1 MLGVLLSTNPKLVKA
16 DVDLS
21 FLEVSGNPEYIDDLI
36 AFIQTLD
43 GHLIDY
49 LNQCGLRAV
58 IMEGN
63 HSAEDTFQQIVGY
76 YPGSIT
82 GAAIYDSMYNY
93 AVYVEGSNHLDSYPD
108 ISSDYTIDELNS
120 IIVKDTFIHEIG
132 HFIDIKMYDFI
143 SERSEFANIYLA
155 EVNNFMNTIEYKV
168 NVLGVYQN
176 ISCSH
181 EYFATAF
188 SAYFCDNDNLKKY
201 CPLTFEFM
209 ERVMSDIRS
218 NVVYYDDSD
227 VLTSGSIDYYC
238 YNRAD
243 ISIKSKRLK
252 R

>member
-1 MLGVLLSTNPKLVKA
+1 MWFKN
-16 DVDLS
+16 
-21 FLEVSGNPEYIDDLI
+21 
-36 AFIQTLD
+36 
-43 GHLIDY
+43 
-49 LNQCGLRAV
+49 
-58 IMEGN
+58 
-63 HSAEDTFQQIVGY
+63 Y

-82 GAAIYDSMYNY
+82 GAAIYDSMDNY
-93 AVYVEGSNHLDSYPD
+93 AIYVEGSKHLDSYPD
-108 ISSDYTIDELNS
+108 VSSGYTIDELNS
-120 IIVKDTFIHEIG
+120 IIVKDTFIHEVG

-176 ISCSH
+176 IDCSH

-188 SAYFCDNDNLKKY
+188 AGYFCDNDNLKKY

-209 ERVMSDIRS
+209 ERVMADIRN

-227 VLTSGSIDYYC
+227 ILTSGTPDYYC

-243 ISIKSKRLK
+243 ISTKSKGLK